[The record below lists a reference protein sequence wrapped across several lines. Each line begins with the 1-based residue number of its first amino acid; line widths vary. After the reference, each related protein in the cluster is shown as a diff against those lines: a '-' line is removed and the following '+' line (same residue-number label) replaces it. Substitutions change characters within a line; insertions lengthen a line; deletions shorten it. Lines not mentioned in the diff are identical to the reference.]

1 MKKFNAFS
9 GVFTP
14 SVLTILGVIM
24 YLRLGWVVGEAGIIY
39 TLIIVVVAHIVSFAT
54 GLSISSIAT
63 DKKIKTGGI
72 YYILSRSLGLPMGGA
87 IGIALTVGMAFSIA
101 LYVVGFLESFL
112 AVESIGNFFISL
124 GFDLESVNTYRIL
137 GSFVLILLTILVFI
151 STSLAIKAQFF
162 IMAAIFLSIISIIVG
177 LTGDISVSNAIWTKA
192 DDGVSLTTIFA
203 IFFPAVTG
211 FTAGVSMS
219 GDLKDP
225 KKDIPKGTMLA
236 IIVGFIVYIALTFII
251 GFSVKRE
258 LLIENYNFLMQV
270 SWVVFL
276 VLAGI
281 WGATLS
287 SALGGILGSPRI
299 TQAIGGDKILPKFL
313 AKGFGPSNE
322 PRIALIVTFAIA
334 EVGILVGDLNSI
346 AGIVSMFYL
355 ASYGFINLAFWLES
369 WASTDFRP
377 SFKVPKIVGL
387 IGFIFSFV
395 IMASLDALSMTIA
408 LSIMF
413 IIYMIL
419 KRKEISLDFGD
430 VWTSVWITVI
440 RGILTKMN
448 NQTLEQRNWRPN
460 LILFS
465 GGTDK
470 RKHLLEL
477 SKAIVGKYGLL
488 SNFDI
493 IKSQDKNVL
502 FPKHQQN
509 IIDKTEMEKGVF
521 MRKKTCK
528 NVYEGIETIAATY
541 GFSGVEPDTVMMGWA
556 RQTKDPSRFAKMIQ
570 TLYNLDLNII
580 LVDYDLRFGFG
591 KYQQIDIW
599 WRGAGNNGN
608 FTLSLMKFLWTSHLW
623 KDATLRL
630 MIVNPLN
637 SEMEMINKTVSEMLD
652 SMRVDAEI
660 RIINNELEKKS
671 FYDIIKVESINT
683 DLTFIGVPPIYPDRE
698 AEFVQKTNDLMHE
711 IGTVILIKASS
722 LFKNMHIGS
731 NPKLFTNKDDIIDIE
746 INKELNISEINLP
759 ANSSIKGEIKFLLDN
774 FKDVNQNYINT
785 NIVKF
790 ISLNNKLI
798 LELKNA
804 TAKGFS
810 KIHKTI
816 NDSKTE
822 LIVSTEKNRNT
833 MLIRYRKDIQKFN
846 DELIRQQES
855 LMQQASTD
863 YVKKVEKFTSEVERF
878 FVRNLNISDL
888 DINKNDKFGV
898 KISKKFRK
906 LRIKVSGQPISYKMK
921 FRVLTKSYF
930 PFQSQIVIK
939 NLYNE
944 LEYSN
949 IQFVVEIQ
957 KLQRMLKDS
966 LILFNNKAR
975 NGGLTNELF
984 YKTKEDIFSQIDKSE
999 ATNIG
1004 VVEKLSTL
1012 LNNQTLENIQ
1022 SLSDDSHSI
1031 IANKLSSLRTAKKK
1045 IKKQIVSDIENAP
1058 LKWSENQELLFNG
1071 LVIENLLLLFEG
1083 RLQKI
1088 TNSAIDSTKRF
1099 INEGVTEGYTHLC
1112 EYLEIFNT
1120 KLKNNELGKFEP
1132 NLNDEHF
1139 NIEFYLQNFN
1149 RVLDTVFKNLK
1160 IITKRFPE
1168 SVVLLGEEGYNNLL
1182 NEDYKKKDVI
1192 NIAAER
1198 MVDYIIQDELID
1210 PLHKIMEVLPSQV
1223 IEIQSEIQ
1231 NIIRVINFNIYD
1243 ENGNINKKH
1252 LSENIKLI
1260 DVKREELLSKK
1271 EKIEKLQK
1279 QIELKITERLNATV
1293 DKLTYQS
1300 FIKLATNFKQYVSKL
1315 ESKKRFTRIRTDISK
1330 TKQFVSNQVNKLWF
1344 KQSEAIILKEKID
1357 KETQNHTKVNSLL
1370 NLIEEV
1376 SVNRD
1381 VFEKLPFYYQQLFL
1395 RKHNYSNEFWFGRE
1409 EGLETAKKT
1418 IDRYNSGYY
1427 GGILV
1432 VGKKLSGKT
1441 FFANYIANN
1450 YRKNS
1455 EIFNINSPYR
1465 GSIDLAVFTKALKEA
1480 TNSRGGVFDILNK
1493 LPANST
1499 IIIDELE
1506 LWWEKSEKGM
1516 EVIMFIIR
1524 MIEKFSKKHLF
1535 IVNCNINSFLLI
1547 NKIKKISPSFLNII
1561 ECEPFNADEL
1571 RRIILFRH
1579 KSSSLQLRIKRK
1591 QEKQIKSIDYA
1602 RYFNKLFRYSNGNVG
1617 VSLLAWVANINKY
1630 SNKLIYL
1637 DFPKNTDTTSLDL
1650 LDGEIKI
1657 LLAQFIL
1664 HKRLTVAKAQRVSLQ
1679 EKYDITKHFNYL
1691 KRAGI
1696 LIEKVAKVYEIND
1709 FVYSHI
1715 EAKLKEDGYL

>member
-39 TLIIVVVAHIVSFAT
+39 TIIIVLVAHIVSFAT

-124 GFDLESVNTYRIL
+124 GFNLESINTFRIL
-137 GSFVLILLTILVFI
+137 GSLVLILLTILVFI

-162 IMAAIFLSIISIIVG
+162 IMAAIVLSIISIIVG
-177 LTGDISVSNAIWTKA
+177 LSGDISVSNAIWTKA

-236 IIVGFIVYIALTFII
+236 IGVGFVVYIGLTFLI
-251 GFSVKRE
+251 GFSVERD
-258 LLIENYNFLMQV
+258 LLIKNYNFLMQV
-270 SWVVFL
+270 SWVVFI

-299 TQAIGGDKILPKFL
+299 TQAIGGDKIIPKFL
-313 AKGFGPSNE
+313 AKGFGPNNE
-322 PRIALIVTFAIA
+322 PRIALLVTFGIA
-334 EVGILVGDLNSI
+334 EVGILIGDLNSI

-387 IGFIFSFV
+387 IGFIFSFI
-395 IMASLDALSMTIA
+395 IMASLDALSMSIA
-408 LSIMF
+408 LLIMF
-413 IIYMIL
+413 IIYMVL
-419 KRKEISLDFGD
+419 KRKEIKLDFGD
-430 VWTSVWITVI
+430 VWTSVWITII

-448 NQTLEQRNWRPN
+448 NKTVEQRNWRPN

-465 GGTDK
+465 GGTHK

-477 SKAIVGKYGLL
+477 SKSIVGKYGLL

-493 IKSQDKNVL
+493 IKSEDTNVL
-502 FPKHQQN
+502 FPKHEQN
-509 IIDKTEMEKGVF
+509 IIDKTELDKGVF
-521 MRKKTCK
+521 MRKKTCR
-528 NVYEGIETIAATY
+528 NIYEGIETIAGTY

-556 RQTKDPSRFAKMIQ
+556 RQTKDPKRFAQMIQ
-570 TLYNLDLNII
+570 TLYNLDLNIM

-608 FTLSLMKFLWTSHLW
+608 FTLSLMKFLWTSYLW
-623 KDATLRL
+623 KDAKLRL
-630 MIVNPLN
+630 MIVNPIN

-652 SMRVDAEI
+652 SMRVEADI

-683 DLTFIGVPPIYPDRE
+683 DLTFIGVPPIFPNKE
-698 AEFVQKTNDLMHE
+698 AEFVEKTNDLMHE

-731 NPKLFTNKDDIIDIE
+731 NPKLFTNKDEIIDIE

-759 ANSSIKGEIKFLLDN
+759 ANSFMTGEIKHLLDN
-774 FKDVNQNYINT
+774 FKEVNQNYINN

-798 LELKNA
+798 LDLKNA
-804 TAKGFS
+804 TTKGFS

-816 NDSKTE
+816 SKNKTE
-822 LIVSTEKNRNT
+822 IIVATEKNRNT
-833 MLIRYRKDIQKFN
+833 ILIKYRKDIQNFN
-846 DELIRQQES
+846 DGLIHQQES
-855 LMQQASTD
+855 LIQQASVD
-863 YVKKVEKFTSEVERF
+863 YIRKIEEFTSDVERF
-878 FVRNLNISDL
+878 FLRNINIGDL
-888 DINKNDKFGV
+888 KINEKDRFAV
-898 KISKKFRK
+898 KISKNYRTAK
-906 LRIKVSGQPISYKMK
+906 IKISGQPINYKMK
-921 FRVLTKSYF
+921 FRVLVKSYF

-939 NLYNE
+939 NLYKE

-957 KLQRMLKDS
+957 KLQRMLKDG
-966 LILFNNKAR
+966 LILLNNKAR
-975 NGGLTNELF
+975 SEELTNEIF
-984 YKTKEDIFSQIDKSE
+984 YKIKEDIFKQINKSE
-999 ATNIG
+999 ATNVG

-1012 LNNQTLENIQ
+1012 LNTQTLDSIQ
-1022 SLSDDSHSI
+1022 NLSNDSHSI

-1045 IKKQIVSDIENAP
+1045 IRKQISSDIENAP
-1058 LKWSENQELLFNG
+1058 LKWSENMELLFNG
-1071 LVIENLLLLFEG
+1071 LIIENLLLSLEG

-1088 TNSAIDSTKRF
+1088 TNGAITSTKRF
-1099 INEGVTEGYTHLC
+1099 INEGVVEGHTHLC
-1112 EYLEIFNT
+1112 EYLEVFNT
-1120 KLKNNELGKFEP
+1120 KLKNNVFEKFEL
-1132 NLNDEHF
+1132 NVNDEYF
-1139 NIEFYLQNFN
+1139 NVEFYLQSFN
-1149 RVLDTVFKNLK
+1149 KVLDTVFENVKL
-1160 IITKRFPE
+1160 ITKRFPE
-1168 SVVLLGEEGYNNLL
+1168 SVNLLGEDGYNNLTN
-1182 NEDYKKKDVI
+1182 NEYQNKDVI

-1198 MVDYIIQDELID
+1198 MIDYIIQDELID
-1210 PLHKIMEVLPSQV
+1210 PLHKIIEALPAQV

-1231 NIIRVINFNIYD
+1231 NVIRVIDFNLYD
-1243 ENGNINKKH
+1243 ENGNVNKKS
-1252 LSENIKLI
+1252 LSENILLI
-1260 DVKREELLSKK
+1260 DKKREELLSKK
-1271 EKIEKLQK
+1271 ENINKLQE
-1279 QIELKITERLNATV
+1279 QIELKINERLNATV

-1300 FIKLATNFKQYVSKL
+1300 FLKLASHFKQYVSKL
-1315 ESKKRFTRIRTDISK
+1315 ESKKRFARLRSDIDK
-1330 TKQFVSNQVNKLWF
+1330 TKDFAYGQVDKLWF
-1344 KQSEAIILKEKID
+1344 KQSEAIVMKQKIE
-1357 KETQNHTKVNSLL
+1357 KETDNHKKVNSLL

-1376 SVNRD
+1376 SVKRD
-1381 VFEKLPFYYQQLFL
+1381 VFEELPFYYQQLFL
-1395 RKHNYSNEFWFGRE
+1395 RKHNYSNEFWFGRKE
-1409 EGLETAKKT
+1409 ELATAKKT
-1418 IDRYNSGYY
+1418 IERYNAGFF

-1441 FFANYIANN
+1441 FFSNYIANN
-1450 YRKNS
+1450 YRKES
-1455 EIFNINSPYR
+1455 ELFNINSPYG
-1465 GSIDLAVFTKALKEA
+1465 GSIDLLDFTKSIRKA
-1480 TNSRGGVFDILNK
+1480 TNSNGGVFDILNK
-1493 LPANST
+1493 LPTNST
-1499 IIIDELE
+1499 FIIDALE
-1506 LWWEKSEKGM
+1506 LWWEKSDKGM
-1516 EVIMFIIR
+1516 EVISFIIR

-1547 NKIKKISPSFLNII
+1547 NKIKNISPSFLNII

-1571 RRIILFRH
+1571 KKIVLFRH
-1579 KSSSLQLRIKRK
+1579 KSSNLQLRIKRK
-1591 QEKQIKSIDYA
+1591 QDDQIKSVDYA

-1617 VSLLAWVANINKY
+1617 VALIAWVANISKY

-1637 DFPKNTDTTSLDL
+1637 DAPKNIDTSSLDL
-1650 LDGEIKI
+1650 FEGDVKI
-1657 LLAQFIL
+1657 LLTQFIL
-1664 HKRLTVAKAQRVSLQ
+1664 HKRLTVAKAQKVSLQ
-1679 EKYDITKHFNYL
+1679 DKHDIIKHFNYL

-1696 LIEKVAKVYEIND
+1696 LVEKVAKIYEIND

-1715 EAKLKEDGYL
+1715 ETKLREEGYL